1 MDSEITKIILEAIL
15 SVAAILITGYLIP
28 WFKNT
33 IGEDKFAQL
42 VDFTAFAVRA
52 AEQIYTPEQWQ
63 AKKAYVLKCVEDKA
77 AEIGLNLSAV
87 EIENLIE
94 GLVNEIKKG

>member
-1 MDSEITKIILEAIL
+1 MDSEITKVIIQAIF
-15 SVAAILITGYLIP
+15 SVIAIIITGYLIP
-28 WFKNT
+28 WLKGM
-33 IGEDKFAQL
+33 IGDDKYATL

-77 AEIGLNLSAV
+77 QEIGLDLSAV
-87 EIENLIE
+87 DIENLIE